1 MSEHENHRLEKIIR
15 RMNRIQRDI
24 AADEQPVSPLQ
35 IEELERLGVEYAD
48 LLEVLRSTIE
58 RSEKF
63 EKYPYK

>member
-1 MSEHENHRLEKIIR
+1 MSENENHRLEKIIR

-48 LLEVLRSTIE
+48 LIDVLRSNTE
-58 RSEKF
+58 RPEKF
-63 EKYPYK
+63 EK